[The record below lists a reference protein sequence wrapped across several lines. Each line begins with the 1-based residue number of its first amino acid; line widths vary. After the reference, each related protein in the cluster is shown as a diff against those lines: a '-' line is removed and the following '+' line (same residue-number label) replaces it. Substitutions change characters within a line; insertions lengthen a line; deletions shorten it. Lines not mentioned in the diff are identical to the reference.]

1 MRQRRSR
8 LWRRSFT
15 SEGGTPVKL
24 SKLVYLAIA
33 AAMLL
38 TSLAAPV
45 GITAS
50 AAPAAAQ
57 STTCAIDGYP
67 TDNIEIMAPAS
78 PGGGW
83 DTTAR
88 EMQTALQEGVIDQSV
103 EVYNVPGASG
113 TIGLSQ
119 LVSDNAG
126 DTNTMMMMG
135 LVMVGAIATNQS
147 EVTLDDVTP
156 IARLTTEYEVIVVPA
171 DSETQTLDDLVARFK
186 DDPGGTTW
194 AGGSQGGTDHILVGL
209 VAEAV
214 GVDPTQ
220 INYIPYSG
228 GGDALAAILSGDV
241 VAGVSGYGEFQGQIE
256 SGELR
261 ALAISAP
268 AGGDATP
275 AAAASPAASPAAER
289 PDVPTM
295 QELGVDVE
303 LANWRGVVAG
313 PDMPDDARQCMIAM
327 VEEMVQTEEWQ
338 NALATFGWSDY
349 FLAGDE
355 FGDYLASEREWVI
368 PLLETLGVI

>member
-1 MRQRRSR
+1 M
-8 LWRRSFT
+8 
-15 SEGGTPVKL
+15 
-24 SKLVYLAIA
+24 SKFVYAAIA

-38 TSLAAPV
+38 ASLAAPA
-45 GITAS
+45 GMTAS

-57 STTCAIDGYP
+57 SATCSIDGYP
-67 TDNIEIMAPAS
+67 TDNVEIMAPAS

-88 EMQTALQEGVIDQSV
+88 EMQNALQEGVVDQTV
-103 EVYNVPGASG
+103 EVYNVPGAGG
-113 TIGLSQ
+113 TIGLAQ
-119 LVSDNAG
+119 LVSDNPS
-126 DTNTMMMMG
+126 DPNTMMMMG

-171 DSETQTLDDLVARFK
+171 DSDIQTLDDLIAAFK
-186 DDPGGTTW
+186 ADPGATTW

-209 VAEAV
+209 IAEAV
-214 GVDPTQ
+214 GVDPTK
-220 INYIPYSG
+220 INYVPYSG

-241 VAGVSGYGEFQGQIE
+241 VAGISGYGEFQGQIE

-261 ALAISAP
+261 ALAISA
-268 AGGDATP
+268 GSNSSTDATP
-275 AAAASPAASPAAER
+275 GATASPAASPAAAL
-289 PDVPTM
+289 PDVPTL
-295 QELGVDVE
+295 QEQGVDVE

-313 PDMPDDARQCMIAM
+313 PDIPDDARQCMIAM
-327 VEEMVQTEEWQ
+327 VEQMHNTEEWQ
-338 NALATFGWSDY
+338 QALATYGWSDY

-355 FGDYLASEREWVI
+355 YGDFLASERERVI